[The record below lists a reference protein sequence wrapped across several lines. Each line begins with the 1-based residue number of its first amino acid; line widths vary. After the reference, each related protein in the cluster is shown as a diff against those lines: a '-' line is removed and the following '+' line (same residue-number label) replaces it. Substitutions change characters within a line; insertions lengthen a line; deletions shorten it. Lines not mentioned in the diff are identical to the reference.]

1 MRIYITSVAA
11 VCLTA
16 GTAYAGALDRTGQ
29 SVDVLFEDGRY
40 VEFSLGYVSP
50 DVTGESITTFGP
62 TLPAGTKSGD
72 IGVSNFNF
80 GAAYK
85 ADINE
90 KLSYAIIID
99 QPYKAEVDYPTVTG
113 YFGSDSSAEFNSTAI
128 TALLKYRLDSGFSV
142 YGGLRFQETDANA
155 AIAFAGQYEVDASA
169 DWGVG
174 YVAGVAFER
183 PDIALRVSL
192 TYSSEISHENDVTEA
207 YNTPFGRQTVEST
220 AEFETPQ
227 SINLAAQT
235 GIAADTLLFGSVR
248 WVDWSDFDLSPQ
260 QYTDATN
267 PFTGG
272 PLIAGQP
279 LLSYVDD
286 VTTYTIGMGRRLNDT
301 WSIAGSLSYEENTE
315 NLFTNLGPNDGQIG
329 IGFAAIYTQG
339 PMRITTGIRYV
350 RIGDTTTA
358 VQGVPAAEFDDNDAI
373 ALGVKIGYNF

>member
-1 MRIYITSVAA
+1 MKNYITSATA

-16 GTAYAGALDRTGQ
+16 GSAYAGALDRTGQ
-29 SVDVLFEDGRY
+29 SIDVLFEDGRY
-40 VEFSLGYVSP
+40 VEFSLGYISP
-50 DVTGESITTFGP
+50 EVTGENINPFLGGGVTG
-62 TLPAGTKSGD
+62 AKSGD

-90 KLSYAIIID
+90 RLSYAIIID
-99 QPYKAEVDYPTVTG
+99 QPYKAEVDYPTNPA
-113 YFGSDSSAEFNSTAI
+113 YFGSDSSAEFNSTAV
-128 TALLKYRLDSGFSV
+128 TALLKYRFDGGFSLF
-142 YGGLRFQETDANA
+142 GGLRFQETDANA
-155 AIAFAGQYEVDASA
+155 AIAFAGQYEVEADA

-174 YVAGVAFER
+174 YVAGVAYER

-192 TYSSEISHENDVTEA
+192 TYSSEIEHENDVTESF
-207 YNTPFGRQTVEST
+207 NTPFGRQTVDST

-260 QYTDATN
+260 IYSS
-267 PFTGG
+267 G
-272 PLIAGQP
+272 LIAGQP

-286 VTTYTIGMGRRLNDT
+286 VTTYTIGLGRRINDT
-301 WSIAGSLSYEENTE
+301 WSVAGSLSYEENTE

-329 IGFAAIYTQG
+329 IGLAAIYTQG

-358 VQGVPAAEFDDNDAI
+358 VQGVPAAEFNDNDAI
-373 ALGVKIGYNF
+373 AFGVKIGYNF